1 MPRGKKA
8 TEAAGTPEAPLY
20 VRDAPVENAAPSPTA
35 APATPV
41 TVRPVP
47 DEEETLPAP
56 LKEGKSSDASFD
68 EALAELHTLPEQKQP
83 ERSEEPLP
91 TPPAIST
98 TTPHA
103 EADPAEKPE
112 HAKPDDVVRMRA
124 DLSATKRNEQEQAR
138 LLKERDSDIASLQD
152 EIEELA
158 KIATEAGQDEAVA
171 AARTKHSSGRA
182 QRQATS
188 QVDTLYAQTYSLLE
202 SAGFEKEADGV
213 MFKPHPV
220 VSHIQQAFKA
230 DPQEGRRLAFIYATQ
245 TGAWNREAASNGHSE
260 TARADPKA
268 ESASKQKLYTEE
280 EVVAR
285 EKVAAQHAKDTVR
298 GSALEAAA
306 TATFPSG
313 AVGHD
318 INKEFWSAE
327 PEDKFDL
334 ALSELSKKGR

>member
-1 MPRGKKA
+1 MPRGEKGPKA
-8 TEAAGTPEAPLY
+8 VGTPDAPLY
-20 VRDAPVENAAPSPTA
+20 VKDAPVENAAPSPTD
-35 APATPV
+35 APAP
-41 TVRPVP
+41 RPVAVKP
-47 DEEETLPAP
+47 VPVEAETPPTP

-68 EALAELHTLPEQKQP
+68 EALAELHALPEQAQP
-83 ERSEEPLP
+83 EQSEETLP

-103 EADPAEKPE
+103 EAVPAEKPE
-112 HAKPDDVVRMRA
+112 HAKPDDVARMRA

-138 LLKERDSDIASLQD
+138 LLKERDADITSLQE
-152 EIEELA
+152 EIDELA
-158 KIATEAGQDEAVA
+158 KIATEAGLNEAVD
-171 AARTKHSSGRA
+171 AARTKHSYDRA

-188 QVDTLYAQTYSLLE
+188 QVDTLYARTYSLLD
-202 SAGFEKEADGV
+202 SAGFEKEADG

-220 VSHIQQAFKA
+220 VNHISAVFKDNPEEA
-230 DPQEGRRLAFIYATQ
+230 HRLAFMYATQ

-285 EKVAAQHAKDTVR
+285 EKAAAQHAKDTVR

-313 AVGHD
+313 AIGQDVD
-318 INKEFWSAE
+318 KQFWDAE
-327 PEDKFDL
+327 PGDKFDL
-334 ALSELSKKGR
+334 ALTELHQKGR